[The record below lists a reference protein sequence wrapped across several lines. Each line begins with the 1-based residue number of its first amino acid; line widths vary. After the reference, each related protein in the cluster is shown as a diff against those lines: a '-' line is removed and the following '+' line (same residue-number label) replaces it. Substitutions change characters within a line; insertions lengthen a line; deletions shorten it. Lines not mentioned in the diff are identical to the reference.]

1 MTNFQVLNSF
11 LAIFFTKSCYNKE
24 NKHPGRQLKVLLIY
38 PKYPDTFWSFK
49 HILKFISRKA
59 AFPPLGLLTVAAM
72 LPAGW
77 EKRLIDMNFKPL
89 QEQDIEWADMVFIS
103 AMIVQEESAR
113 EAISICKAKG
123 RKVVA
128 GGPLFNTQWKSFT
141 NVDHFV
147 LNEAETTLPRF
158 LADLKKGNPGTVYS
172 SLKRPNISKTPI
184 PMWSLIDFKDYATMA
199 LQYSRGCPFNCE
211 FCDIVIMNGRIPRT
225 KTPEQMISEIQSLYD
240 AGWKG
245 SLFIVDDN
253 FIGNKNEVKKMLPF
267 IIRWQRAN
275 KYPFKLLTEASM
287 NLADDE
293 ELLKLMSEANFSK
306 VFLGIET
313 PRVESLLECNKM
325 QNARRDLSESVRI
338 IQRNGMQVM
347 GGFIVGF
354 DNDRESTFDLQIKF
368 IQKVGIVTAMVGLL
382 SAMPKTRLWNRL
394 KTEGRLLR
402 KPTGEN
408 TDGSLNFIPKMD
420 TKQLLVGYKKIL
432 NTIYS
437 PKQYYKRINTFIKN
451 YKPKSKSRF
460 SKIYLH
466 AFLRSAWRIGIFS
479 RSRFRYW
486 RLIIRTLFTKIRAL
500 PEAIELAIYGL
511 HFQKITRK
519 ISKP

>member
-1 MTNFQVLNSF
+1 
-11 LAIFFTKSCYNKE
+11 
-24 NKHPGRQLKVLLIY
+24 
-38 PKYPDTFWSFK
+38 
-49 HILKFISRKA
+49 
-59 AFPPLGLLTVAAM
+59 
-72 LPAGW
+72 
-77 EKRLIDMNFKPL
+77 
-89 QEQDIEWADMVFIS
+89 
-103 AMIVQEESAR
+103 
-113 EAISICKAKG
+113 
-123 RKVVA
+123 VVA

-147 LNEAETTLPRF
+147 LNEAETTLPPF
-158 LADLKKGNPGTVYS
+158 LADLKKGNPKPVYS
-172 SLKRPNISKTPI
+172 STERPAISKTPI
-184 PMWSLIDFKDYATMA
+184 PMWSLINFQDYATMA
-199 LQYSRGCPFNCE
+199 VQYSRGCPFNCE

-225 KTPEQMISEIQSLYD
+225 KTPEQMIREIQFLYD

-253 FIGNKNEVKKMLPF
+253 FIGNKIEVKKLLPA
-267 IIRWQRAN
+267 IIKWQRAN

-293 ELLKLMSEANFSK
+293 ELLKLMSEANFHK

-313 PRVESLLECNKM
+313 PSVKSLLECNKM
-325 QNARRDLSESVRI
+325 QNAKRDLSESVRI
-338 IQRNGMQVM
+338 IQRSGMQVM

-354 DNDRESTFDLQIKF
+354 DNDRESTFDLQIRF

-382 SAMPKTRLWNRL
+382 SAVPKTRLWKRL

-408 TDGSLNFIPKMD
+408 TDGSLNFIPKME
-420 TKQLLVGYKKIL
+420 TKQLLTGYKKIL
-432 NTIYS
+432 DTIYS

-466 AFLRSAWRIGIFS
+466 AFFRSVWRIGIFS
-479 RSRFRYW
+479 KSSFRYW

-511 HFQKITRK
+511 HFQKITRR
-519 ISKP
+519 IPKP